1 MKMTGIYQVQ
11 LKYIIWLKNKT
22 DVEASISL
30 CKGTSYTFTGKYN
43 SSSQQAY
50 NGHSAKIGYYYDF
63 DDDADHVKAEQK
75 NLAKKNVA
83 IHEF

>member
-1 MKMTGIYQVQ
+1 MSFISNIMKSMKLNQDDDYD
-11 LKYIIWLKNKT
+11 L
-22 DVEASISL
+22 DDD
-30 CKGTSYTFTGKYN
+30 
-43 SSSQQAY
+43 
-50 NGHSAKIGYYYDF
+50 YDF